1 MANLFQENL
10 PLALQTRKNYLAIL
24 ESSSIAELNAIPIG
38 FNNNVIWNIAHIV
51 ATMDILYYS
60 LNGLTPKLDSNFIES
75 YRKGT
80 KPAEMVDEAM
90 VDALKLNLVSQ
101 LDRIETDVKEGIFP
115 ENLPKPYTTSYHFE
129 LKTLADIIRFNQVH
143 EALHMGIVMSL
154 RKFV

>member
-10 PLALQTRKNYLAIL
+10 PLTLQTRKNFLAIL
-24 ESSSIAELNAIPIG
+24 ESSSIPELNAIPIG

-60 LNGLTPKLDSNFIES
+60 LNELTPKLNSSFIDN

-80 KPAEMVDEAM
+80 KPAEMVDQAM
-90 VDALKLNLVSQ
+90 VVTLKLDLINQ
-101 LDRIETDVKEGIFP
+101 LERIEVDIKEGIFP
-115 ENLPKPYTTSYHFE
+115 QNLPKAYTTSYNFE
-129 LKTLADIIRFNQVH
+129 LKTLDDIIRFNQVH

>member
-10 PLALQTRKNYLAIL
+10 PLTLQTRNNFLAIL
-24 ESSSIAELNAIPIG
+24 VSSSIAELNAIPIG

-51 ATMDILYYS
+51 ATTDILYYS
-60 LNGLTPKLDSNFIES
+60 LNGLTPKLDSSFIDS

-80 KPAEMVDEAM
+80 KPTEMADQVMVDS
-90 VDALKLNLVSQ
+90 LKLNLLSQ
-101 LDRIETDVKEGIFP
+101 IERIENDINDGTFP
-115 ENLPKPYTTSYHFE
+115 SNLPKAYTTSYNFE
-129 LKTLADIIRFNQVH
+129 LKTFEDIIRFNQVH

>member
-1 MANLFQENL
+1 MVNIFQDSL
-10 PLALQTRKNYLAIL
+10 PLALQTRKNFLAIL

-60 LNGLTPKLDSNFIES
+60 LNGLTPKLDANFIDQ

-80 KPAEMVDEAM
+80 KPSSMVDEAM
-90 VDALKLNLVSQ
+90 INELKRNLIAQ
-101 LDRIETDVKEGIFP
+101 LECIAMDVQSGIFS

-129 LKTLADIIRFNQVH
+129 LKTFEDIVHFNQVH
-143 EALHMGIVMSL
+143 EALHMGMVMSL

>member
-10 PLALQTRKNYLAIL
+10 ALSLQTRKNFLAIL
-24 ESSSIAELNAIPIG
+24 ECSSIAELNAIPIG

-60 LNGLTPKLDSNFIES
+60 LNGLTPRLDSSFIDS

-80 KPAEMVDEAM
+80 KPAEMVDQTM
-90 VDALKLNLVSQ
+90 VDTLKLELINQ
-101 LDRIETDVKEGIFP
+101 LERIEIDLKEGIFP
-115 ENLPKPYTTSYHFE
+115 QNLPKAYTTSYNFE
-129 LKTLADIIRFNQVH
+129 LKTLNDIIRFNQVH
-143 EALHMGIVMSL
+143 EALHIGIVMCL

>member
-10 PLALQTRKNYLAIL
+10 PLALQTRKNFLAIL
-24 ESSSIAELNAIPIG
+24 ECSSIPELNAIPIG
-38 FNNNVIWNIAHIV
+38 FNNNVIWNISHIV
-51 ATMDILYYS
+51 ATMDILYYT
-60 LNGLTPKLDSNFIES
+60 LNGLTPKLDSRFIDS

-90 VDALKLNLVSQ
+90 VDTLKLNLISQ
-101 LDRIETDVKEGIFP
+101 LERIEIDVKEGIFP
-115 ENLPKPYTTSYHFE
+115 QNLPKAYTTSYNFE
-129 LKTLADIIRFNQVH
+129 LKTLDDIIRFNQVH

>member
-1 MANLFQENL
+1 MANLFQENF
-10 PLALQTRKNYLAIL
+10 PLALQTRKNFLVIL
-24 ESSSIAELNAIPIG
+24 ECSSIAELNAIPIG

-60 LNGLTPKLDSNFIES
+60 LNGLTPKLDSSFIES

-80 KPAEMVDEAM
+80 KPAEMVDQAM
-90 VDALKLNLVSQ
+90 VDTLKLNLISQ
-101 LDRIETDVKEGIFP
+101 LERIEIDVKEGIFP
-115 ENLPKPYTTSYHFE
+115 QNLPKAYTTSYNFE
-129 LKTLADIIRFNQVH
+129 LKTFDDIILFNQVH